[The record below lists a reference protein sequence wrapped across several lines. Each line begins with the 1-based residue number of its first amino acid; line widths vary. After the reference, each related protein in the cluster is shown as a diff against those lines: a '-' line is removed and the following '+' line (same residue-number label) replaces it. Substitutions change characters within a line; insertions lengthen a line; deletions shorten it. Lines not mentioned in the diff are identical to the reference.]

1 MGQENNTFCCCR
13 RNKKEEELENK
24 SNDNSELNENPIDL
38 MNIKNLKS
46 YVKHKNNSLLK
57 QIIKF

>member
-38 MNIKNLKS
+38 MNIKNL
-46 YVKHKNNSLLK
+46 NNH
-57 QIIKF
+57 